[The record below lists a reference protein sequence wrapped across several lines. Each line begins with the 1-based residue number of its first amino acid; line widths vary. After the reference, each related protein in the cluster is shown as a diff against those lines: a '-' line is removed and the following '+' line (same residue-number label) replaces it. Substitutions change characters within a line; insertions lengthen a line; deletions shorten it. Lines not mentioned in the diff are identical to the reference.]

1 MMQQMR
7 TPFQHNSAVQ
17 MYSQPLMCQQRIQ
30 HQQMQLT
37 KPDTV
42 PNEVGGL
49 PLQCDISLL
58 PGQSR
63 VMDNSQQCR
72 VKPDD
77 PYCCYFLEQLQGSY
91 EVEGDDNHE
100 LQAELSYR
108 GDQQY
113 LIVRP
118 SLKKQ
123 CVSNLYIYEEV
134 MRFTLCSAD
143 GSVIAVM
150 PKGVSMKQCVTWY
163 ANDGTPIVWRRSGK
177 VAFSLVENTPKTSRR
192 NSIVSNFSGYSSLG
206 TTVGSVEMSTDV
218 HRRILPELYQPGRH
232 VTEQMANSP
241 PPFGDINACLPLES
255 LSQESGNPSEDDL
268 LKTFQSHLRKD
279 PSLLQRFLQWG
290 ISRIPNCRV
299 GEAEVRKFGKGRVWV
314 SASLDQQDSKNWCDV
329 LDEVKGAYQEA
340 TPGVYLQTPPQE
352 NEPGLQHRLKRSRQ
366 GLWTIEEYV
375 AEQEQWVMCTQELP
389 YGCWVDSKDNLK
401 VYNIRVVPMMS
412 ILSRMKDEW
421 SDADGMEKNLEF
433 LFKSCN
439 HKKLNTK
446 LKARNLR
453 HNISNIKLKLEKL
466 HRLCFGISVANVA
479 DEIAFG
485 LKRKVDC
492 VSEIVL

>member
-1 MMQQMR
+1 MQQMG

-17 MYSQPLMCQQRIQ
+17 MYPQQLMCQQRIQ
-30 HQQMQLT
+30 HQQIQLT
-37 KPDTV
+37 QPDTV
-42 PNEVGGL
+42 PIEVGDL
-49 PLQCDISLL
+49 PSQLDLSYL

-63 VMDNSQQCR
+63 LLDSSQQCR
-72 VKPDD
+72 VNPDD
-77 PYCCYFLEQLQGSY
+77 AYCCYFLEQLQGSY
-91 EVEGDDNHE
+91 EVEGVDNHYLE
-100 LQAELSYR
+100 VQLFCRADL
-108 GDQQY
+108 QY

-123 CVSNLYIYEEV
+123 CVSDLYVYEEV
-134 MRFTLCSAD
+134 TRFTLCSVD

-163 ANDGTPIVWRRSGK
+163 ANDGTRIVWRRSGNIS
-177 VAFSLVENTPKTSRR
+177 FSLVENTPNTSRR

-206 TTVGSVEMSTDV
+206 TTDGSVEMSADV
-218 HRRILPELYQPGRH
+218 YRRSRPEVYQPGRYL
-232 VTEQMANSP
+232 TEQMANSSP
-241 PPFGDINACLPLES
+241 SSGDSSTSLPSES
-255 LSQESGNPSEDDL
+255 LSQEAGSPLEDDL

-290 ISRIPNCRV
+290 ISHIPNYRV

-314 SASLDQQDSKNWCDV
+314 SASLDQQDSKNWSDV
-329 LDEVKGAYQEA
+329 LDEIKGAYQEA
-340 TPGVYLQTPPQE
+340 TPGVYLQTPRQE
-352 NEPGLQHRLKRSRQ
+352 NEPGLQHRLKRSRL

-375 AEQEQWVMCTQELP
+375 AEKEQWVMCTHELP
-389 YGCWVDSKDNLK
+389 YGGWVDSKDNLK
-401 VYNIRVVPMMS
+401 MYNIRVVSMVS

-421 SDADGMEKNLEF
+421 SHAYGMEKNLEF

-453 HNISNIKLKLEKL
+453 HNVANLKLKLEKQ
-466 HRLCFGISVANVA
+466 HMLCFGISVANVA

-485 LKRKVDC
+485 FKGKDDC
-492 VSEIVL
+492 VAVRVL